1 MANSEL
7 KMAED
12 DWAIRYPSHWPVIN
26 PYADEARRKGQ
37 TKEQRAKFEA
47 ANELPLDPFQPD
59 PVVYYGPLEEGQ
71 ENMEVVGYGDPSVPT
86 DQERRSWVGMAAL
99 GESSLQLTVGKELAE
114 NDRLPDHIDEKVLL
128 K

>member
-1 MANSEL
+1 
-7 KMAED
+7 MAED